1 MPHYNVYTAIVANQS
16 LVLPGVTMGPGL
28 MGNELRDIGGPQY
41 QGGHWSPGH
50 RHKYPNPG

>member
-1 MPHYNVYTAIVANQS
+1 MPHYNVYFAIVANQS
-16 LVLPGVTMGPGL
+16 LVLPGVTIGPGL